1 MCSQAMDMKK
11 AHCTGASP
19 SWLLCVMLL
28 LACYTAWRPASP
40 RYNNNNHNKF
50 AVQLMMIGKN
60 VQDRSLLNQIYIH

>member
-19 SWLLCVMLL
+19 SMLL
-28 LACYTAWRPASP
+28 LACYTAWHPASP

-50 AVQLMMIGKN
+50 AVQLMMIGKCAGQ
-60 VQDRSLLNQIYIH
+60 VFT